1 MINLIRSG
9 RRLRRALVGGAVAG
23 ALLLATGAPANAY
36 NPDPVAHKSHRHTS
50 DCPCV
55 LPDPIDRTIF
65 EHDPGGVG
73 LKIVF
78 TTAGSDWPVG
88 KIEFHPLDEKLWV
101 YDSRNDGDSLYVTLR
116 YYRSDGKP
124 IRLGTFTAPATSK
137 AVDNAVFD
145 LSIPEGTL
153 VTIQVFDDADLTD
166 WIVTGEGR
174 A

>member
-1 MINLIRSG
+1 MAGS
-9 RRLRRALVGGAVAG
+9 AAAAV
-23 ALLLATGAPANAY
+23 LLAGGAPAAQAY
-36 NPDPVAHKSHRHTS
+36 NPDPVAHKSHRETS
-50 DCPCV
+50 TCRCV
-55 LPDPIDRTIF
+55 LSDPIDRTIF
-65 EHDPGGVG
+65 ERDPGGVG
-73 LKIVF
+73 LKILF
-78 TTAGSDWPVG
+78 TTPGTSWPVG

-101 YDSRNDGDSLYVTLR
+101 YDSRNDGDAFHVTLR

-124 IRLGTFTAPATSK
+124 IRLGTFTAPGTSK
-137 AVDNAVFD
+137 EVDVAVYD